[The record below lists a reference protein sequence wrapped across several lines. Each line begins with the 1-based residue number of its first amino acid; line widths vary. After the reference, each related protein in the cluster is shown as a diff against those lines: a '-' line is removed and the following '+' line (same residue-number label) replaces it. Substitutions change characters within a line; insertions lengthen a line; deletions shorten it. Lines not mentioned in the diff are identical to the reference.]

1 MIRSSRP
8 SPILLA
14 LAFTAVC
21 AAEEQPV
28 PVPDTAV
35 QAEFAPAAAAPA
47 APVVPAAAP
56 AAPMAD
62 AAPAAP
68 VASAPVVVPY
78 TLEQALAEAALHAT
92 GPGIAKARLE
102 NVRTLQKQAWSLLM
116 PSVVLNGSYGPEW
129 TNKGPYK
136 GRADETI
143 AGDATVSIRLF
154 NGSAFPALAEAKQQ
168 YAAQEFSSRDIRRAT
183 AFGVSSAYL
192 TVLTAERL
200 ESVAHRQLKVANQ
213 LLDEAQARLK
223 AGLAIASDV
232 TRAEVSVAD
241 GQLSVT
247 QAQRAKEIG
256 RLALNEALGGMAEA
270 GALVDPVISAPEDQ
284 DPKRLLDRADKRDD
298 LAAAR
303 KQLEANDSEI
313 ERIRRNNWPI
323 ISANAGVRDVNSN
336 APLLQDSIQDP
347 VWFVGLAA
355 TWTVYDGGLTSG
367 QVEQQAAVG
376 REQREQ
382 LRATWLTAQRQ
393 VRSAL
398 VEIHTALIA
407 VTQAEALARSA
418 EADATDAF
426 ARYRAGTGTA
436 TELADAQFRAA
447 KASADLA
454 ERRIDVLSSRLLL
467 RQSLGGWPLSDAEPV
482 PPDDAQKP

>member
-1 MIRSSRP
+1 MTRSSRP
-8 SPILLA
+8 SPLLVI
-14 LAFTAVC
+14 LAFGAFS
-21 AAEEQPV
+21 AAEEQPL
-28 PVPDTAV
+28 PVPEPVA
-35 QAEFAPAAAAPA
+35 QPAAAA
-47 APVVPAAAP
+47 VLQAP
-56 AAPMAD
+56 APAS
-62 AAPAAP
+62 AASA
-68 VASAPVVVPY
+68 ASAPGATVVVEVPY
-78 TLEQALAEAALHAT
+78 TLDQALAEAARHAT
-92 GPGIAKARLE
+92 GPAIAKARLD
-102 NVRTLQKQAWSLLM
+102 NVRTLQKQAYSLLM
-116 PSVVLNGSYGPEW
+116 PSVILNGTYGPEW

-136 GRADETI
+136 GRADETL

-154 NGSAFPALAEAKQQ
+154 NGSAFPALREAKQQ

-200 ESVAHRQLKVANQ
+200 ESVAHRQLDVANQ
-213 LLDEAQARLK
+213 LLNEAQARLK

-256 RLALNEALGGMAEA
+256 RLALSEALGGEVTP
-270 GALVDPVISAPEDQ
+270 GALIDPVISAPEDQ
-284 DPKRLLDRADKRDD
+284 DPKMLLQRAEKRDD
-298 LAAAR
+298 LEAGR
-303 KQLEANDSEI
+303 KTIDATLSEA
-313 ERIRRNNWPI
+313 ERIKRNNWPI
-323 ISANAGVRDVNSN
+323 ISANAGVRDVHSN

-347 VWFVGLAA
+347 TWFVGLAA
-355 TWTVYDGGLTSG
+355 TWTIYDGGLTSG
-367 QVEQQAAVG
+367 LVEQQSALG

-382 LRATWLTAQRQ
+382 LRAIWLTTQRQ

-447 KASADLA
+447 RAQADLA

-467 RQSLGGWPLSDAEPV
+467 RQSLGGWPLSDAEPL
-482 PPDDAQKP
+482 PPDEQQKP